1 MIILVL
7 KNSLWIFKIMKIINL
22 INLTLI
28 IFLPNLFNINIKN
41 RMMILSNPKNNRKW
55 ILILY
60 LLTDLN

>member
-1 MIILVL
+1 MIILVF

-55 ILILY
+55 ILI
-60 LLTDLN
+60 

>member
-41 RMMILSNPKNNRKW
+41 RMMILSKPKNNRKW
-55 ILILY
+55 ILI
-60 LLTDLN
+60 

>member
-7 KNSLWIFKIMKIINL
+7 KNSLWIFKIMKIINLINL

-41 RMMILSNPKNNRKW
+41 RMMILSKPKNNRKW
-55 ILILY
+55 ILI
-60 LLTDLN
+60 